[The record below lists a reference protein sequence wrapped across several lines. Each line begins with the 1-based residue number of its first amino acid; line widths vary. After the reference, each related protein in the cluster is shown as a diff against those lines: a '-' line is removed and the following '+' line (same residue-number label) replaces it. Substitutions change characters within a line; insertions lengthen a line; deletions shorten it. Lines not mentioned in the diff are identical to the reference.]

1 MTSIKTS
8 DSQNAALLGAAKAFG
23 RPQLLARTSTN
34 THGALGVALGA
45 ARGSNADG
53 SAPSRQVRLLPE
65 AAGQPQPSLHENER
79 RGVGR
84 DLAKPRKEGQRNR
97 SASAG
102 AARLAFGKSP
112 EPTANAVD
120 KRFNKPAIAPKP
132 RRLSLSTPQ
141 RGPGSRQD
149 MPDDSSIAPTTSL
162 VAMFERKSSLLTSR
176 PEAELRPSLQTS
188 ATAPAITPVPA
199 IRSPKPLRKGN
210 GGITSMFQME
220 LEDDGNSVRSQKAVP
235 SRMPSKRTEDG
246 TDDEYVSASEDTAL
260 ASSPAS
266 MSGRSPRPSSAS
278 PTRPP
283 TTARRTG
290 GPLRALPSPA
300 RHSPT
305 MPIQIQRPSPRPS
318 PNPEASGPS
327 SSLST
332 KSIAAQYHTLYPR
345 RTTPL
350 NTGSDLANALVASS
364 LASSRAPSPRKLEV
378 PPPPSRR
385 RHQHG
390 LSLSRSMSP
399 VKRPARGGM
408 RHTLRKEE
416 SEDSTDS
423 DDDEHPYRKHQKK
436 RLVRKH
442 PNKHHE
448 GDRKRWRDAVTER
461 ERKRYEGVW
470 ATNKGILCSLT
481 ADEERELGRESRR
494 GDAEARK
501 EALQDQIC
509 NLVAREIWL
518 RSRLPEVVLENVWD
532 LVDSEGVGRLSK
544 EEFVVGM
551 WLIDQRLKGRKLP
564 TRVTDSVWQSVRSIE
579 GIKIRRAH

>member
-1 MTSIKTS
+1 
-8 DSQNAALLGAAKAFG
+8 
-23 RPQLLARTSTN
+23 
-34 THGALGVALGA
+34 
-45 ARGSNADG
+45 
-53 SAPSRQVRLLPE
+53 
-65 AAGQPQPSLHENER
+65 
-79 RGVGR
+79 
-84 DLAKPRKEGQRNR
+84 
-97 SASAG
+97 
-102 AARLAFGKSP
+102 
-112 EPTANAVD
+112 
-120 KRFNKPAIAPKP
+120 
-132 RRLSLSTPQ
+132 
-141 RGPGSRQD
+141 
-149 MPDDSSIAPTTSL
+149 
-162 VAMFERKSSLLTSR
+162 
-176 PEAELRPSLQTS
+176 
-188 ATAPAITPVPA
+188 
-199 IRSPKPLRKGN
+199 
-210 GGITSMFQME
+210 
-220 LEDDGNSVRSQKAVP
+220 
-235 SRMPSKRTEDG
+235 
-246 TDDEYVSASEDTAL
+246 
-260 ASSPAS
+260 
-266 MSGRSPRPSSAS
+266 
-278 PTRPP
+278 
-283 TTARRTG
+283 
-290 GPLRALPSPA
+290 
-300 RHSPT
+300 
-305 MPIQIQRPSPRPS
+305 
-318 PNPEASGPS
+318 
-327 SSLST
+327 
-332 KSIAAQYHTLYPR
+332 
-345 RTTPL
+345 
-350 NTGSDLANALVASS
+350 
-364 LASSRAPSPRKLEV
+364 
-378 PPPPSRR
+378 
-385 RHQHG
+385 
-390 LSLSRSMSP
+390 
-399 VKRPARGGM
+399 M